1 MACPLPLTYAF
12 SKRRIAPE
20 NNVGGVCGVDMA
32 TRVLT
37 VVCAWCKRMV
47 TAEPNAT
54 GITHTICP
62 SCLDR
67 TITHIDEGPVD
78 PAALQPP
85 ADYFGDAFKH

>member
-1 MACPLPLTYAF
+1 
-12 SKRRIAPE
+12 
-20 NNVGGVCGVDMA
+20 MA

-37 VVCAWCKRMV
+37 VVCAWCKRVV
-47 TAEPNAT
+47 TREPNAT

-67 TITHIDEGPVD
+67 TITHIDEGPLD

-85 ADYFGDAFKH
+85 DYFGDAFKH